1 MTLTLTPAAIR
12 SCPIPK
18 QLKLFHLFNSDAE
31 LKSHVAYADAKSG
44 NTARAFQLV
53 MDLALVALDSIKD
66 EWRRD
71 CIFVAPHAK
80 EIRGDNAI
88 PQVFAAVCAGVCGAK
103 VDLELVQS
111 TRVYHTGADPM
122 ERLVTRPEFQGEVV
136 AGADYVLIDDVTNL
150 GGTLA
155 ELAHYIQSHG
165 GVVHGAL
172 VLVNAGRKKSLQP
185 DQRTIRLIS
194 SRFGNEI
201 VQIFGIQPQTLTCN
215 EASYL
220 AGFRSAV
227 EIRNRVVKARKE
239 IYLRLRSKGIACDAS
254 APP

>member
-1 MTLTLTPAAIR
+1 MILAHIPASIR

-18 QLKLFHLFNSDAE
+18 QLKLFHRFDSDLE
-31 LKSHVAYADAKSG
+31 LKSHIAYLGAKSG
-44 NTARAFQLV
+44 NTERAFQLV
-53 MDLALVALDSIKD
+53 MDLALDMLDSTKD
-66 EWRRD
+66 EWGRD

-88 PQVFAAVCAGVCGAK
+88 PQVLAAVCAVVCGAK
-103 VDLELVQS
+103 VDLEIVQS

-122 ERLVTRPEFQGEVV
+122 ERLVSRPEFQGQVV
-136 AGADYVLIDDVTNL
+136 SGADYVLIDDVTNL

-155 ELAHYIQSHG
+155 ELAHYIQMHG
-165 GVVHGAL
+165 GVVHGAF

-185 DQRTIRLIS
+185 DQRAIRLIT

-201 VQIFGIQPQTLTCN
+201 VQIFGIQPQALTCN

-220 AGFRSAV
+220 VGFRSAV
-227 EIRNRVVKARKE
+227 EIRNRVLKARQE
-239 IYLRLRSKGIACDAS
+239 IHLRLRSKGITRDAS
-254 APP
+254 A